1 MGSCNEQVLLLRVIG
16 MVLGDGVEE
25 QDYMAPS
32 FLHVEAHM

>member
-1 MGSCNEQVLLLRVIG
+1 MGSCNEQVLLLRVVG

-25 QDYMAPS
+25 DYMAPS